1 MASLNAAKV
10 IRRAWRGG
18 QQGFTLLEVMVG
30 MLLLSAIVIMLSQGY
45 MAAISRAGEIG
56 DHSTGA
62 AWMQAMV
69 DHLRNT
75 GYSGVNGSWTE
86 TAATC
91 TSPEPCLPGVFSRAE
106 IEVVGTAVP
115 LLKQV
120 NITLFRKGGT
130 APFLA
135 LSTYFTDIRFP

>member
-1 MASLNAAKV
+1 MASLTTV
-10 IRRAWRGG
+10 RVMGRRYRGG

-30 MLLLSAIVIMLSQGY
+30 MLFLSAIVIMLSQGY

-69 DHLRNT
+69 DHLHNT
-75 GYSGVNGSWTE
+75 GYAGVSGSWTE
-86 TAATC
+86 TAASC
-91 TSPEPCLPGVFSRAE
+91 ASPEPCLPIAFSRAE
-106 IEVVGTAVP
+106 IAVAGTAVS

-120 NITLFRKGGT
+120 DITLYRRGIEK
-130 APFLA
+130 PFLA
-135 LSTYFTDIRFP
+135 LSTYLTDIRFP

>member
-1 MASLNAAKV
+1 MASLAAARV
-10 IRRAWRGG
+10 RGRSYRDG

-75 GYSGVNGSWTE
+75 GYAGVSGSWTE
-86 TAATC
+86 TAASC
-91 TSPEPCLPGVFSRAE
+91 ASPEPCLPDVFSRAE
-106 IEVVGTAVP
+106 IQAAGTAVP

-120 NITLFRKGGT
+120 NITLFRKGIA

>member
-1 MASLNAAKV
+1 MASLAAARAMG
-10 IRRAWRGG
+10 RRYRGG
-18 QQGFTLLEVMVG
+18 QKGFTLLEVMVG

-75 GYSGVNGSWTE
+75 GYAGVSGSWTE

-91 TSPEPCLPGVFSRAE
+91 ASPEPCLPIAFSRAE
-106 IEVVGTAVP
+106 IQVVGAPVP

-120 NITLFRKGGT
+120 DITLYRRGIA

-135 LSTYFTDIRFP
+135 LSTYFTYLRFP

>member
-1 MASLNAAKV
+1 MTRPAAGLLRLG
-10 IRRAWRGG
+10 RRG
-18 QQGFTLLEVMVG
+18 QGGFTLLEVMIG
-30 MLLLSAIVIMLSQGY
+30 MLLLSAVVIMLSQGY

-69 DHLRNT
+69 DHLRNV
-75 GYSGVNGSWTE
+75 GYAGVSGSWTE

-91 TSPEPCLPGVFSRAE
+91 TSPEPCLPLALDRAE
-106 IEVVGTAVP
+106 IQVTGTGVP

-120 NITLFRKGGT
+120 NITLYRRGGA

-135 LSTYFTDIRFP
+135 LSTYFTDIRLP

>member
-1 MASLNAAKV
+1 MASVATARV
-10 IRRAWRGG
+10 RGRGCRGG
-18 QQGFTLLEVMVG
+18 QQGFTLLEVMIG
-30 MLLLSAIVIMLSQGY
+30 MLLISAIVIMLSQGY

-75 GYSGVNGSWTE
+75 GYAGVSGSWTE

-91 TSPEPCLPGVFSRAE
+91 ASPEPCLPIVFSRAE
-106 IEVVGTAVP
+106 IAVADTAVP

-120 NITLFRKGGT
+120 NVTLYRKGVV

>member
-1 MASLNAAKV
+1 MASVAAV
-10 IRRAWRGG
+10 RTRGG
-18 QQGFTLLEVMVG
+18 RKDQQGFTLLEVMVG
-30 MLLLSAIVIMLSQGY
+30 MLLLSSIVIMLSQGY

-75 GYSGVNGSWTE
+75 GYAGVGGSWTE
-86 TAATC
+86 TASSCA
-91 TSPEPCLPGVFSRAE
+91 SPEPCLPSVFSRAE
-106 IEVVGTAVP
+106 IQVTGTTVP
-115 LLKQV
+115 SLKQV
-120 NITLFRKGGT
+120 DITLYRKGGT

-135 LSTYFTDIRFP
+135 LSTYFADVRFP

>member
-1 MASLNAAKV
+1 MASLGVAKV
-10 IRRAWRGG
+10 IRRTCRGG

-75 GYSGVNGSWTE
+75 GYALVSDSDE
-86 TAATC
+86 TAASC
-91 TSPEPCLPGVFSRAE
+91 ASPKPCLPTVFSRAE
-106 IEVVGTAVP
+106 IRVAGTAVP
-115 LLKQV
+115 FLKQI
-120 NITLFRKGGT
+120 NITLYRKGIV